1 MRLDYLPIFADMEE
15 LTEELCDEERGQ
27 LLAAMMAYAFHGEDR
42 RPAGNARYIWPA
54 VRRTLDQCMD
64 KLEKKRQNGAKGG
77 RPRQSRDEPRA
88 GASSPEETG
97 DAPAQIG
104 DAPAQTGGEPNE
116 TGDAPAR
123 TGDAPAQTGQAHTK
137 QQEQAQ
143 EHEQDHGQKHE
154 HEHGQAQRQ
163 EQRARALAAR
173 YALPEGDVCVRAL
186 CEDIERHGEQAVI
199 AALQAASQS
208 NSRPKLSV
216 NFYRAVLAGKG
227 RGSPPRGAL
236 APMQRYT
243 QQERRET
250 YSAAIVNLDLDE

>member
-77 RPRQSRDEPRA
+77 RPRA
-88 GASSPEETG
+88 GAQTGREPE
-97 DAPAQIG
+97 
-104 DAPAQTGGEPNE
+104 QTGGEPGE
-116 TGDAPAR
+116 SE
-123 TGDAPAQTGQAHTK
+123 QAHT
-137 QQEQAQ
+137 QEQQHEHEQEQPQDHPQQQ
-143 EHEQDHGQKHE
+143 EHEQRHE
-154 HEHGQAQRQ
+154 QRQ

-173 YALPEGDVCVRAL
+173 YALPEGDACVRAL
-186 CEDIERHGEQAVI
+186 REDIARRGEEAVA
-199 AALQAASQS
+199 AALETASQS

-216 NFYRAVLAGKG
+216 NFYRAVLEGKG
-227 RGSPPRGAL
+227 RAWGAGQ
-236 APMQRYT
+236 ATAMQRYT
-243 QQERRET
+243 PEERKKT
-250 YSAAIVNLDLDE
+250 YSAAVVDLDEE